1 MKRNARVIYATLYVG
16 VIFLSILLLSKPYWY
31 GRTPVGW
38 DTPFYVGLTKLILSK
53 GIQELITETSYFH
66 FYSLLSALVVG
77 SGIIDAVSLEIILPL
92 ILGVLSVVLFGY
104 LAWKWY
110 QDIELSLFAL
120 LLASTSFT
128 VIRVVTDLHRNL
140 LALVFLLAVFSF
152 LPDFVQGKSMW
163 NRMVVFGLLFLM
175 VITHV
180 ETYVFSLFV
189 FLTFLAVLLFVR
201 KSLTPK
207 QAVLNFFL
215 YISPAFLMFF
225 LLLPMVSVLWT
236 NLQPKPLIIR
246 VSLNTILEN
255 LFAANIILVIIFLV
269 LLKIQEFKHTVFTFL
284 RREEHRTV
292 NTLLF
297 CWTFLTVF
305 ALLLPLLRI
314 PVPPLRVLLISPVI
328 IWIAVCL
335 ASLIRVIKKSK
346 RSIYKSI
353 HGLYKP
359 LIVVTASIIV
369 VNVMFANYFV
379 DSYMRPFI
387 ANSTL
392 ERLRTLEE
400 HNFQSKPIV
409 VFYFRAGEDTGYLL
423 KLYELWV
430 NAFIGDHLTY
440 FGKLNFMMAKIP
452 MPFANYYVN
461 ETSFQVWKDFENYAP
476 ELHTTLV
483 LIMPGDFYS
492 SLSPYEQN
500 STDVI
505 SPGIFKLKNDYQFIP
520 SSSSF
525 RLGASRDFF
534 LAGKN
539 WYGTEYK
546 WASEG
551 LVMEYSDSSS
561 ANVSSI
567 VFDFPIVLNG
577 SYEIKIR
584 IQDVEENFAPFK
596 VIVDDSY
603 FNTVRYNG
611 TMEIKTVEVFSGYL
625 KNGLHRISLQTV
637 PQESCLVRL
646 DYIDIVFKN

>member
-1 MKRNARVIYATLYVG
+1 
-16 VIFLSILLLSKPYWY
+16 
-31 GRTPVGW
+31 
-38 DTPFYVGLTKLILSK
+38 VGLTKLILSK
-53 GIQELITETSYFH
+53 GIQGLIAETSYFH
-66 FYSLLSALVVG
+66 FYSLLSALVVS
-77 SGIIDAVSLEIILPL
+77 SGIIDAISLEMILPL
-92 ILGVLSVVLFGY
+92 ILGVLSVVLFGH

-110 QDIELSLFAL
+110 RDIELSFFAL

-140 LALVFLLAVFSF
+140 LGLVFLIAVFSF
-152 LPDFVQGKSMW
+152 LPDFVHGKSMW
-163 NRMVVFGLLFLM
+163 NRMLVFGLLFLM

-180 ETYVFSLFV
+180 ETYVFSLLV
-189 FLTFLAVLLFVR
+189 FLAFLAVLLFVR

-207 QAVLNFFL
+207 QAVLNFLL
-215 YISPAFLMFF
+215 YISPAFLMLL
-225 LLLPMVSVLWT
+225 LLLPTISVLWT

-246 VSLNTILEN
+246 ISLNTISEN
-255 LFAANIILVIIFLV
+255 LFAANMILVIIFLV
-269 LLKIQEFKHTVFTFL
+269 LLNIQEFKHTLFTFL
-284 RREEHRTV
+284 RSEEHQTV

-297 CWTFLTVF
+297 CWTFLLLFV
-305 ALLLPLLRI
+305 LLLPFLRM

-353 HGLYKP
+353 HNLYKP
-359 LIVVTASIIV
+359 LLVVTASLIV

-387 ANSTL
+387 SDSTF

-409 VFYFRAGEDTGYLL
+409 VFHFTAGEDTRHLL
-423 KLYELWV
+423 KLYGLWL
-430 NAFIGDHLTY
+430 NATIGDHLTY

-452 MPFANYYVN
+452 MPFADHFVN
-461 ETSFQVWKDFENYAP
+461 ETSFQVWKNLENYAP
-476 ELHTTLV
+476 ELHTASV
-483 LIMPGDFYS
+483 LIMPGDFYP

-505 SPGIFKLKNDYQFIP
+505 SPGIFKLKNDYQFVP

-525 RLGASRDFF
+525 RLVASCDFF

-539 WYGTEYK
+539 WYASEHK

-551 LVMEYSDSSS
+551 LVMEYSDSLT

-567 VFDFPIVLNG
+567 VFNFPIVLNG
-577 SYEIKIR
+577 SYDIKIR
-584 IQDVEENFAPFK
+584 IQDVDEIFAPFK
-596 VIVDDSY
+596 AIVDDSY
-603 FNTVRYNG
+603 FKTVHYNG
-611 TMEIKTVEVFSGYL
+611 TMEIKTVEVFSGHL
-625 KNGLHRISLQTV
+625 KEGLHRISLQTGL
-637 PQESCLVRL
+637 QGSRLVRL
-646 DYIDIVFKN
+646 DYIDIVFKNEKAI